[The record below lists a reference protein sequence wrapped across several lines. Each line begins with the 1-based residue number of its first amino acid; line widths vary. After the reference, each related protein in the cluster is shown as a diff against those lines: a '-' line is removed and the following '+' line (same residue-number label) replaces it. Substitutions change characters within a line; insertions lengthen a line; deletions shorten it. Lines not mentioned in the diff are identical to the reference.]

1 MADEASVIES
11 AYVDAIFDIRL
22 NLGFSRSERRWEKG
36 YVIAV
41 NRHPQYGLTGVG
53 RIDPEGRFHLTW
65 LEIRR
70 FEGAVLYSGRP
81 IDFGTLAIHED
92 SFMDVFT
99 SACLKGCSEDHECEI
114 SNLLEN
120 LISFTTPQAIVD
132 QIRGSDYSKS
142 APALLIFTRW
152 ASIPSRHALQLSG
165 WREFSQSSPS
175 ATKSRRFFPSRDWI
189 EIRIR

>member
-120 LISFTTPQAIVD
+120 LISFTTPQAILD
-132 QIRGSDYSKS
+132 QIRGSDYCE
-142 APALLIFTRW
+142 I
-152 ASIPSRHALQLSG
+152 G
-165 WREFSQSSPS
+165 PS
-175 ATKSRRFFPSRDWI
+175 AAHLHEMGLHPEQACFATKRVARIQPVQSLSN
-189 EIRIR
+189 EISKIFSKP